1 MSVSR
6 SELAGPVGE
15 DGEPELQADAGA
27 VAAGGAFP
35 RWRPLQAGGAGPA
48 APRLLAAQRRPHLST
63 GAGP

>member
-48 APRLLAAQRRPHLST
+48 APCLPAAQQ
-63 GAGP
+63 